1 MSLPKFFVGSTF
13 VSFLNSKILEV
24 TVAAK
29 KSFPLRINPEVLAA
43 MQRWSDD
50 ELRSVNAQIEYVL
63 RKALVDSGRVK
74 ITQKVVTLVED
85 VESDNRTIPK

>member
-1 MSLPKFFVGSTF
+1 M
-13 VSFLNSKILEV
+13 
-24 TVAAK
+24 AAK

-74 ITQKVVTLVED
+74 LIQKVVTVVED
-85 VESDNRTIPK
+85 TNRDEQCLIPPFIFSIILAVLRTRGQ

>member
-1 MSLPKFFVGSTF
+1 
-13 VSFLNSKILEV
+13 
-24 TVAAK
+24 VAAK

-63 RKALVDSGRVK
+63 RNALVDSGRVK
-74 ITQKVVTLVED
+74 LTQKVVTVVE
-85 VESDNRTIPK
+85 ENQETKDNN